1 VYFRKEREILLLL
14 LGGSN
19 KKGHHQPIMQLSL
32 LGKNM
37 RAIGSK
43 ALKKR
48 RGLIMPLTKLF
59 KDTVKA
65 RVERDPA
72 FGVALF
78 QEALSAFF
86 EGDTALGKSLLRD
99 LVNSTIGFEGLAQEM
114 NKPSKSLH
122 RMLAPSGNPTME
134 NFFQVIHVIQKN
146 EGINFQL
153 NVLAK
158 KKARVR
164 QKVHA

>member
-1 VYFRKEREILLLL
+1 M
-14 LGGSN
+14 S
-19 KKGHHQPIMQLSL
+19 
-32 LGKNM
+32 
-37 RAIGSK
+37 
-43 ALKKR
+43 
-48 RGLIMPLTKLF
+48 LTKLF

-65 RVERDPA
+65 RIERDPA
-72 FGVALF
+72 FGAALF

-153 NVLAK
+153 NALAK
-158 KKARVR
+158 KRS
-164 QKVHA
+164 KVSHRAIA